1 MAPTVEALKRLIVA
15 IKDDDTTVDDVPGVT
30 IPEVIDELTKAYT
43 AANTTD
49 EEE

>member
-15 IKDDDTTVDDVPGVT
+15 IKGEGTVDDISGVT
-30 IPEVIDELTKAYT
+30 IPEVIDELTEAYIAT
-43 AANTTD
+43 KN